1 MRENSS
7 TTLINSIIRHSLA
20 ALFVAAGLSAFVD
33 WSLLP
38 LSIVTGGALGLINI
52 RALAWS
58 VQGLVGAEK
67 GAAKLMFF
75 SQFRLVML
83 FIALAVLAYLRI
95 VNLIGVLIGLTVV
108 FSTVIVDGLRLHRGK
123 G

>member
-1 MRENSS
+1 MRENRS
-7 TTLINSIIRHSLA
+7 TDLINKIYKHSLV
-20 ALFVAAGLSAFVD
+20 ALFAAAGLSAFVD

-38 LSIVTGGALGLINI
+38 FSVVTGGALGLINI

-58 VQGLVGAEK
+58 VQGMIGTDK

-83 FIALAVLAYLRI
+83 FVALAVLAYLRI

-108 FSTVIVDGLRLHRGK
+108 FSAVIVDGLRHHRK
-123 G
+123 KE